1 MSKEVILNS
10 LDDIKSIIRNMLET
24 SGNQSQRLDNIEAS
38 VSVVDNRYHVVN
50 IHSQQNM
57 EEMKERVEDIEL
69 KISNILQQLE
79 GINEFLSDT
88 MEES

>member
-10 LDDIKSIIRNMLET
+10 IDDIKSIIRNMLET

>member
-10 LDDIKSIIRNMLET
+10 LDDIKSIIRNMLEA
-24 SGNQSQRLDNIEAS
+24 SGNQSQRLDNIESS

-50 IHSQQNM
+50 IHSQQNI
-57 EEMKERVEDIEL
+57 EELKERVEDIEL

>member
-50 IHSQQNM
+50 IHAQQNM

>member
-10 LDDIKSIIRNMLET
+10 LDDIKSIIRNMLEA
-24 SGNQSQRLDNIEAS
+24 SGNQSQRLDNIESS

-57 EEMKERVEDIEL
+57 EELKERVEDIEL

>member
-10 LDDIKSIIRNMLET
+10 IDDIKSIIRNMLET

-57 EEMKERVEDIEL
+57 EELKERVEDIEL

>member
-24 SGNQSQRLDNIEAS
+24 SGNQSQRLDNIESS

-50 IHSQQNM
+50 IHSQQNI
-57 EEMKERVEDIEL
+57 EELKERVEDIEL

>member
-1 MSKEVILNS
+1 
-10 LDDIKSIIRNMLET
+10 MLET

-50 IHSQQNM
+50 IHAQQNM